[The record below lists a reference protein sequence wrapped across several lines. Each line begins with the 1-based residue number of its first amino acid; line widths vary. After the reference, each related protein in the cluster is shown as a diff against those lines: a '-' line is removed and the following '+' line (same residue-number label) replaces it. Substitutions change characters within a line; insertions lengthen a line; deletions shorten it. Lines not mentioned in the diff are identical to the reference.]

1 MKSFP
6 IFFLLA
12 VAATGEALGEICNS
26 RKTPTKMIARRTW
39 PSQIATTTAKST
51 TVNPSTTTAP
61 TTTTTTATTTTTMAT
76 TTTPLPILF
85 NCSVSDPAAC
95 GTMCTNLTSGGGV
108 VQSPDFPGDYGND
121 SRVCKIVITAP
132 AGWMIQLNFTTFN
145 LETDVGY
152 VGITGDL
159 TYLFF
164 GATGNTIPAVP
175 STTTNMMSIGFQ
187 CSASSK
193 PSNAVYNWQAT
204 FSVTSEGNSCS
215 ATDSACGNMCTNV
228 TSAGTGVVQSPDFPG
243 DYGSKSKICKVI
255 IIVPAGKRI
264 QLTFTTFNLETGKGS
279 IKGNDRITTY
289 LDSVTGSTIPDVVTT
304 TSNVMLLQFISS
316 RSTKPNTAI
325 YNWQATYTAV

>member
-1 MKSFP
+1 MKSFH

-26 RKTPTKMIARRTW
+26 RKTPTKLIARRTW
-39 PSQIATTTAKST
+39 PGQTASTTAKPTTNTTTASPKST
-51 TVNPSTTTAP
+51 ITAEPSTTTP
-61 TTTTTTATTTTTMAT
+61 TTTTTTTMAT

-85 NCSVSDPAAC
+85 NCSVSDPAC

-108 VQSPDFPGDYGND
+108 VQSPNFPGDYGNEF
-121 SRVCKIVITAP
+121 RYCGV
-132 AGWMIQLNFTTFN
+132 
-145 LETDVGY
+145 
-152 VGITGDL
+152 
-159 TYLFF
+159 
-164 GATGNTIPAVP
+164 TI
-175 STTTNMMSIGFQ
+175 
-187 CSASSK
+187 
-193 PSNAVYNWQAT
+193 
-204 FSVTSEGNSCS
+204 
-215 ATDSACGNMCTNV
+215 
-228 TSAGTGVVQSPDFPG
+228 
-243 DYGSKSKICKVI
+243 VI

-264 QLTFTTFNLETGKGS
+264 RLTFTTFNLETGKGS